1 VTETRTRAN
10 RRPIVAAGAFCDIDQ
25 RRLARIDSI
34 VIIAGMHRRGRVAA
48 SVNPYPPNAGDGGV
62 RAATSFVANFK
73 RSEDAEDEFGRDAAH
88 VATQATKGE
97 VQWRACP
104 STPVITSS
112 QPRVFWLLWLL
123 PSVKLRSSLV
133 NYAGRA
139 SGYRYRWL
147 GALTDNKCRAKLLTD
162 QRFAISA

>member
-1 VTETRTRAN
+1 VTETRTKAN

-48 SVNPYPPNAGDGGV
+48 SVNPYPPNAGDGGA

-88 VATQATKGE
+88 VATQATKRE
-97 VQWRACP
+97 VQWRAYP

-112 QPRVFWLLWLL
+112 QPRAFLA
-123 PSVKLRSSLV
+123 SLV
-133 NYAGRA
+133 TSQRKIEVF
-139 SGYRYRWL
+139 SGQLCGSSIGCRYRRL
-147 GALTDNKCRAKLLTD
+147 GAPRAC
-162 QRFAISA
+162 